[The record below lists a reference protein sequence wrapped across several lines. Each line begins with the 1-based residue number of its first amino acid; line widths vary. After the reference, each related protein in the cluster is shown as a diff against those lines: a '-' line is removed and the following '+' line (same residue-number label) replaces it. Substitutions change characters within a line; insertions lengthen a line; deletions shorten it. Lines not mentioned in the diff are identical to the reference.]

1 MESENSA
8 FPQVDRLRP
17 NVLRSLRVHQQDDG
31 NHSRSVGGTS
41 HYFRQGHGEHQRPQS
56 TPKRRIQ
63 EKKDLGKLKSI
74 LSIPVHRGK
83 ERKII
88 HLSQPGYIRT
98 ILRGNY
104 DDRQPAR
111 QTLVHLSARI
121 NEKNSR

>member
-1 MESENSA
+1 MW
-8 FPQVDRLRP
+8 VDDLVIFGKDMISINALKEQLNEEYKMKGFRELK
-17 NVLRSLRVHQQDDG
+17 
-31 NHSRSVGGTS
+31 
-41 HYFRQGHGEHQRPQS
+41 YFLC
-56 TPKRRIQ
+56 IQ
-63 EKKDLGKLKSI
+63 
-74 LSIPVHRGK
+74 VHRDK